1 MIVPQKKITGW
12 TSGRWHAK
20 YRANNG
26 LEFAEVEKTGTTH
39 SSLTEID
46 ASQGSDHCR
55 LLKAYCRNATNATSS
70 IAKLIFSSISD
81 KHKTHAADFYCRLEC
96 IFLKTTSPS
105 SNLIC
110 AKFLLFQPT
119 GSCGKDMLDVPGE
132 SDAKAGGIG
141 WTGYHAVWFAEQV
154 TKRHQ
159 MAHIPTQRIV
169 GVDPSIR
176 RLFLS
181 FFSGFG

>member
-1 MIVPQKKITGW
+1 MHIFKDYLSIIESDLCKI
-12 TSGRWHAK
+12 
-20 YRANNG
+20 
-26 LEFAEVEKTGTTH
+26 
-39 SSLTEID
+39 
-46 ASQGSDHCR
+46 
-55 LLKAYCRNATNATSS
+55 
-70 IAKLIFSSISD
+70 
-81 KHKTHAADFYCRLEC
+81 
-96 IFLKTTSPS
+96 PS
-105 SNLIC
+105 
-110 AKFLLFQPT
+110 FQPT